1 MNTIEL
7 EVLQKLDKSDQEKV
21 IYFLKLLLNQAKY
34 KKLKDEILSRK
45 DEIKYGEI
53 FEHEEIWKELD
64 V

>member
-21 IYFLKLLLNQAKY
+21 IYFLKLLLKQAKY

-45 DEIKYGEI
+45 NEIKHGEV
-53 FEHEEIWKELD
+53 FEHDEIWKELD

>member
-45 DEIKYGEI
+45 DEIRHGEV

>member
-21 IYFLKLLLNQAKY
+21 SYFLKLLLNQAKY

-45 DEIKYGEI
+45 DEIKHGEI
-53 FEHEEIWKELD
+53 FEHDEIWKELG

>member
-7 EVLQKLDKSDQEKV
+7 EVLQKLDESDQEKV

-34 KKLKDEILSRK
+34 KKLRDEILSRK
-45 DEIKYGEI
+45 DEIKHGEI

>member
-34 KKLKDEILSRK
+34 KKLRDEILSRK
-45 DEIKYGEI
+45 DEIKHGEV

>member
-34 KKLKDEILSRK
+34 KKLRDEILSRK
-45 DEIKYGEI
+45 DEIRHGEV

>member
-21 IYFLKLLLNQAKY
+21 SYFLKLLLNQAKY

-45 DEIKYGEI
+45 DEIRHGEI
-53 FEHEEIWKELD
+53 FGHEEIWKKLD